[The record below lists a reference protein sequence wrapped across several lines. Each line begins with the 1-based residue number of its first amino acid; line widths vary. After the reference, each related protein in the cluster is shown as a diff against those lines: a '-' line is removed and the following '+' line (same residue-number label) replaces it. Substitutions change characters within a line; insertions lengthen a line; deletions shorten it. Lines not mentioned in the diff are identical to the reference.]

1 MARTT
6 GPDRRVGAPAVG
18 LRHLCAVLLLCFALP
33 LVAAERVVSLA
44 PSLTE
49 SMLELQAGD
58 RLVGV
63 LDGGE
68 RPAALAGLPS
78 LGRWGRLEMETLL
91 ALRPDLIL
99 LWPDSISAAQREQL
113 RGFGIPVFEAQPR
126 RLEDIATQ
134 LEALGERVGR
144 AERGRELA
152 AQLRRQLDEL
162 RRHYRREA
170 PLRVFYQVWDRPLY
184 SIGGPQ
190 IISDALRV
198 CGAVNLFADLDLP
211 APQLSVEAVLARD
224 PEVILV
230 SQPEQR
236 DAWQAWPQLQAV
248 RRGQVWAVPDRGLER
263 PSPQMLAATRKLC
276 ELLHRVP

>member
-1 MARTT
+1 MRFW
-6 GPDRRVGAPAVG
+6 
-18 LRHLCAVLLLCFALP
+18 LVLLLCLTLP
-33 LVAAERVVSLA
+33 LAAAERVVSLA
-44 PSLTE
+44 PSLTDM
-49 SMLELQAGD
+49 MLELEAGD

-99 LWPDSISAAQREQL
+99 LWPDSIGAAQREQL

-126 RLEDIATQ
+126 RLEDIAGQ
-134 LEALGERVGR
+134 LEALGAQVGR
-144 AERGRELA
+144 AERGRQLA
-152 AQLRRQLDEL
+152 AQLRLQLAEL
-162 RRHYRREA
+162 RRQYRREV

-184 SIGGPQ
+184 SIGGTQ
-190 IISDALRV
+190 IISDALQV
-198 CGAVNLFADLDLP
+198 CGALNVFADLDLP
-211 APQLSVEAVLARD
+211 APQLSLEAVLARD

-236 DAWQAWPQLQAV
+236 DAWQAWPQLEAV
-248 RRGQVWAVPDRGLER
+248 RRGQVWAVPERSLER
-263 PSPQMLAATRKLC
+263 PSLQMLAATRKLC
-276 ELLHRVP
+276 ELLRQARP